1 MASGTLNE
9 NFVRINIK
17 KKKFSRGHKSINI
30 KKLKWKKW
38 KEYKKFGGNSGN
50 SPISSSVCFKCGQVG
65 HWAKNCS
72 SVNSKVFLFIY
83 LYFRYKKFSLCLVA
97 AKNLCFT
104 FWTVINSS
112 YFVLIV
118 VLYFF
123 SIFLDVIKFIT
134 KESISN

>member
-1 MASGTLNE
+1 MACGTLNE
-9 NFVRINIK
+9 NFVKVNIK

-72 SVNSKVFLFIY
+72 SFNSKVFLCIY
-83 LYFRYKKFSLCLVA
+83 LYIKYKKSFHSC
-97 AKNLCFT
+97 
-104 FWTVINSS
+104 
-112 YFVLIV
+112 
-118 VLYFF
+118 
-123 SIFLDVIKFIT
+123 IFL
-134 KESISN
+134 